1 MSDAYSVKLR
11 RLAFLAAHD
20 LSLPEDALEEGVYT
34 WVSGPTYETPA
45 EGRFLR
51 AAGGD
56 VVGMSTV
63 PEVLAAREE
72 GMEVMVLSL
81 VTNAV
86 EMPEDARK
94 IKAEVKAEV
103 SHGSRFNSGTP
114 RSPIAVACWKA
125 NQSTTTKD
133 GQPRR
138 GAFCRESKSGSDEEA
153 CCSDYRAVTPVMSIS
168 SLGLVFLMCFS
179 IFYR

>member
-1 MSDAYSVKLR
+1 MIQDHIALPNLTGPLNALFGPQFSPDYPLFLPTSDAYSVKLR

-20 LSLPEDALEEGVYT
+20 LSLPESALEEGVYT

-51 AAGGD
+51 SIGGD

-81 VTNAV
+81 VTNGV
-86 EMPEDARK
+86 EMPENARR
-94 IKAEVKAEV
+94 IKEEVKAEV
-103 SHGSRFNSGTP
+103 SIVFPLCETSAIIPFLAG
-114 RSPIAVACWKA
+114 WK
-125 NQSTTTKD
+125 THY
-133 GQPRR
+133 
-138 GAFCRESKSGSDEEA
+138 
-153 CCSDYRAVTPVMSIS
+153 CCSPQGR
-168 SLGLVFLMCFS
+168 
-179 IFYR
+179 